1 MAYQRSLAV
10 AAGCLAVL
18 LVGCASSTPDAGARA
33 ARQDAQAS
41 APQRAALRLQLAS
54 ASDDPPLGWYSRH
67 YEVKVACTT
76 LCVAADGGDIAA
88 EFTLALF

>member
-1 MAYQRSLAV
+1 MGEGMAYHRLLAV
-10 AAGCLAVL
+10 AAVSLAVL

-54 ASDDPPLGWYSRH
+54 A
-67 YEVKVACTT
+67 
-76 LCVAADGGDIAA
+76 
-88 EFTLALF
+88 